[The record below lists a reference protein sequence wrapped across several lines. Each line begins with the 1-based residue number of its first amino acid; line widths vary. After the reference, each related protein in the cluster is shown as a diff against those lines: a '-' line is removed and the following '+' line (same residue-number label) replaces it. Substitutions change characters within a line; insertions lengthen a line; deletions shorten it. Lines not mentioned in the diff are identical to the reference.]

1 MAKFARQESKPSG
14 TINIE
19 NLSNL
24 GFDVHITNVSG
35 GDKAIQ
41 GVSVPVWTAKDGQD
55 DLYGTKLADKVMV
68 ATRFVSML
76 VTIRLKQANILFIS
90 TMFKMV
96 KW

>member
-1 MAKFARQESKPSG
+1 MSKLAQQESKPSG

-55 DLYGTKLADKVMV
+55 DLYGTKLTDKVMV

-76 VTIRLKQANILFIS
+76 VTIRLKRVNTSSIS

-96 KW
+96 RW